1 MKKLLLLLF
10 LIPNFLF
17 AKEQCENMQQ
27 PPQEFMGME
36 LITFKKYD
44 DPKMGVG
51 FEVLEL
57 YAESVDKGY
66 FVIPEIYK
74 WIEND

>member
-1 MKKLLLLLF
+1 
-10 LIPNFLF
+10 
-17 AKEQCENMQQ
+17 
-27 PPQEFMGME
+27 
-36 LITFKKYD
+36 
-44 DPKMGVG
+44 MGVG

>member
-1 MKKLLLLLF
+1 MDSLTTLKP
-10 LIPNFLF
+10 IPGHALKINYLVYE
-17 AKEQCENMQQ
+17 KS
-27 PPQEFMGME
+27 
-36 LITFKKYD
+36 D